1 MNRLKFFL
9 LLFCISVFLSNCA
22 STEKI
27 EDNKENTFLDI
38 RVKRGDYAA
47 DGTPY
52 YRNIFEKGKQF
63 TKLLSIIIEDED

>member
-1 MNRLKFFL
+1 MMRI
-9 LLFCISVFLSNCA
+9 CTTV
-22 STEKI
+22 
-27 EDNKENTFLDI
+27 DNKENTFLDI